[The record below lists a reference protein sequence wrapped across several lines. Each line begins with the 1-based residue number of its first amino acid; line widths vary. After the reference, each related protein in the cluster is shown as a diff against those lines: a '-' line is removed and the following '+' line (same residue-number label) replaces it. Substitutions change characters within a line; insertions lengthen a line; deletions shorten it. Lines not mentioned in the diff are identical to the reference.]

1 MTEPSFRLDADDRD
15 CARLSFLGDWV
26 LEQSAPTSASV
37 LERIESGRWRR
48 LVLDTGEIG
57 NWDSLFV
64 SHVRALVQLCDHLE
78 ISVDQAEL
86 PAGVKRLLDLAPTI
100 RPQAVPKPPPRPL
113 TARLTAALRRVGGPV
128 VEFLSFL
135 GESADAFYR
144 LLIGR
149 ANIRGADLL
158 YFIEQ
163 GGPRAIP
170 ILTLIAVLVGM
181 ILAYMGSVQLRHFG
195 AQIYVANLVSVGM
208 AREMGAF
215 MTAIILAGR
224 TGAAYAAQLGS
235 MQSNDEIDAL
245 KIMGISPAEFLVLPR
260 TLALLITMP
269 LLTIYADFMGMVG
282 GGIVATSMHISPHQ
296 YLLQTQ
302 ASISVGDIT
311 AGVAKS
317 FVFAIAIA
325 LAGCRW
331 GMCSGRSSA
340 AVGEATTSAVVSAIV
355 YIVVIDSIFN
365 IIYDKLGI

>member
-1 MTEPSFRLDADDRD
+1 MTEPSFRLNADGSDS
-15 CARLSFLGDWV
+15 ARLSFLGDWV
-26 LEQSAPTSASV
+26 LEQPAPASAAI
-37 LERIESGRWRR
+37 LESIDSGRWRQII
-48 LVLDTGEIG
+48 LDADSIG

-64 SHVRALVQLCDHLE
+64 SHIRTLIQLCNRCD
-78 ISVDQAEL
+78 IAVDQSTL
-86 PAGVKRLLDLAPTI
+86 PAGVQRLLDLAAATPPQTI
-100 RPQAVPKPPPRPL
+100 DKPPPRRVL
-113 TARLTAALRRVGGPV
+113 TRLTSVLRRIGTPIVD
-128 VEFLSFL
+128 FLNFL
-135 GESADAFYR
+135 GESTYAFYR
-144 LLIGR
+144 LITGR
-149 ANIRGADLL
+149 ANTRGADLL
-158 YFIEQ
+158 YFIDQ

-170 ILTLIAVLVGM
+170 ILTLISVLVGM

-245 KIMGISPAEFLVLPR
+245 KIMGIPPAEFLVLPR

-269 LLTIYADFMGMVG
+269 LLTVYADFMGMIG
-282 GGIVATSMHISPHQ
+282 GGIVAISMHISPFQ

-302 ASISVGDIT
+302 DSITVGDIVS
-311 AGVAKS
+311 GVAKS
-317 FVFAIAIA
+317 FVFAVAIA

-331 GMCSGRSSA
+331 GMGSGRSSA
-340 AVGEATTSAVVSAIV
+340 AVGEATTSAVVSAII

-365 IIYDKLGI
+365 IVYDKLGI